1 MAAERATQPQDDV
14 RSEQGGGQSMRSANT
29 GMTGRSSRSGRSW
42 RVTPATFAD
51 VEKARSKQQGNR
63 PGNSSADGAEQPG
76 GSVEAPTLMQ
86 QIQDNAQTLGVLG
99 FLIFV
104 SLIGT
109 FPQVALW
116 IAALQVSAI
125 FCFAQS
131 ITYFMPCVCVCMYAR
146 TRAWS
151 HVGVCSHVY
160 ACVHVFVPCVTLLA
174 LVLQLGAMFCFA
186 LKWEDDQWLAKG
198 RGTGIGK
205 YRGCRLF
212 CQFVLCVI
220 PGLLTG
226 FMLWVAVVNA
236 TKQDMCDD
244 VACSE
249 LDKS

>member
-1 MAAERATQPQDDV
+1 MAAERDTQPQDDE
-14 RSEQGGGQSMRSANT
+14 RSEQGGGQSLRSANT
-29 GMTGRSSRSGRSW
+29 GMTGRSSRSGQSW

-131 ITYFMPCVCVCMYAR
+131 ITYFMPCVCVC
-146 TRAWS
+146 
-151 HVGVCSHVY
+151 
-160 ACVHVFVPCVTLLA
+160 
-174 LVLQLGAMFCFA
+174 
-186 LKWEDDQWLAKG
+186 
-198 RGTGIGK
+198 
-205 YRGCRLF
+205 
-212 CQFVLCVI
+212 LCVRVCMRARARG
-220 PGLLTG
+220 PMSE
-226 FMLWVAVVNA
+226 FVR
-236 TKQDMCDD
+236 MCMH
-244 VACSE
+244 ACMY
-249 LDKS
+249 LCHV

>member
-51 VEKARSKQQGNR
+51 VEKARSKQQANR
-63 PGNSSADGAEQPG
+63 PGNSSADGAEQPD

-131 ITYFMPCVCVCMYAR
+131 ITYFMPCVCVC
-146 TRAWS
+146 
-151 HVGVCSHVY
+151 VC
-160 ACVHVFVPCVTLLA
+160 ACVCVCVRARVGPCRSLFACVCMRACICAMCNTACFGLAVGSNVLLRLEMGRRSVAGQGPGDWNWEVQRLSLILSIRSLRDPGPLDGLHAMGCSCERHKARHV
-174 LVLQLGAMFCFA
+174 
-186 LKWEDDQWLAKG
+186 
-198 RGTGIGK
+198 
-205 YRGCRLF
+205 
-212 CQFVLCVI
+212 
-220 PGLLTG
+220 
-226 FMLWVAVVNA
+226 
-236 TKQDMCDD
+236 
-244 VACSE
+244 
-249 LDKS
+249 

>member
-63 PGNSSADGAEQPG
+63 PGNSSADGAEQPDG
-76 GSVEAPTLMQ
+76 PVEAPTLMQ

-116 IAALQVSAI
+116 IAA
-125 FCFAQS
+125 
-131 ITYFMPCVCVCMYAR
+131 
-146 TRAWS
+146 
-151 HVGVCSHVY
+151 
-160 ACVHVFVPCVTLLA
+160 
-174 LVLQLGAMFCFA
+174 LQLGAMFCFA